1 MLNDIAWP
9 TRLLLAGFGVSI
21 GLMLAGP
28 VVGASSGVGFA
39 LLFVGL
45 GLEVVVLVV
54 FPVALGRAERRF
66 RREVVA
72 GTAEIAQ
79 GSVAPVPAVARV
91 VRRRLVRLPWWLPG
105 RGAGSGPAALLVLT
119 VVGDG
124 PPRRVAA
131 VVPAD
136 LGLHGRGVPAEVLV
150 HPTRRDVV
158 VVDDR
163 VTRERLAT
171 VDADPRWRAER
182 LPSDRTVV
190 GGYLGL
196 LAALVVGGA
205 VGCGVGA
212 LLVTLAT

>member
-150 HPTRRDVV
+150 HPTRRDVA

-163 VTRERLAT
+163 VTRERLTA
-171 VDADPRWRAER
+171 VDADPRWRTER